1 MSVRVVVIGGG
12 YAGVMAANRVAASR
26 GSAGLEVILV
36 TEADAFVER
45 IRLHEHASGAAS
57 SATVPFASL
66 LHPVVRVRV
75 RAVDRID
82 AAEQVLAL
90 TDGSRMP
97 YDLLVYAAGSR
108 GRVPEGDGVHAI
120 GDLRAATR
128 SRAALE
134 ALPPGAVVVV
144 VGGGPTAIE
153 AAAEIAERHPSLT
166 VRLRTGGEVAPGVSV
181 RSRDRIRRH
190 LARHGVGLEEQ
201 APVATTGD
209 VRAALDA
216 DAVVWCTGFRGAALA
231 ADSGLPVTAD
241 GRLRVDATLAVVSGS
256 GSGSSGSG
264 SSGSGSGSG
273 RVFGAGDAAVIEDVR
288 YAHHRMGCASA
299 LPMGAHA
306 ADNVLRVIAGEA
318 PLPLSAG
325 FVAQCLSLGRR
336 DGLIQA
342 VTADDRPRSLA
353 LSGRSAAFVKEA
365 VCRQT
370 LRWLRGEARR
380 GGSYSWPRGPETAA
394 PTIEEEAAWR

>member
-1 MSVRVVVIGGG
+1 MVEAVPEGDEMSVRVVVIGGG

-66 LHPVVRVRV
+66 LHPAVRVRV
-75 RAVDRID
+75 RAVDRIV

-90 TDGSRMP
+90 ADGSRIP
-97 YDLLVYAAGSR
+97 YGLLVYAAGSR
-108 GRVPEGDGVHAI
+108 GRVPEGDGVHGIA
-120 GDLRAATR
+120 DLRAATR
-128 SRAALE
+128 SRTALE
-134 ALPPGAVVVV
+134 ALAPGAVVAV

-153 AAAEIAERHPSLT
+153 AASEIAERHPSLT
-166 VRLRTGGEVAPGVSV
+166 VRLRTGGEVAPGVSA

-190 LARHGVGLEEQ
+190 LARHGIGLEEH

-209 VRAALDA
+209 VRAALGA
-216 DAVVWCTGFRGAALA
+216 DAVVWCTGFQGAALA

-256 GSGSSGSG
+256 G
-264 SSGSGSGSG
+264 
-273 RVFGAGDAAVIEDVR
+273 RVFGAGDAAVVEDGR

-394 PTIEEEAAWR
+394 PTTEEEAAWR